1 MNSEGKNRL
10 KKISLKTTETSSNED
25 RSKFM
30 CCQRYKPEAEEL
42 CKNPQ
47 IFAGYL
53 KLRIHLLKAKNPKH
67 FAISL
72 HFHPLKGNLLRTM
85 L

>member
-1 MNSEGKNRL
+1 MCMNSEGKNRL

-42 CKNPQ
+42 YKNPQ
-47 IFAGYL
+47 SLQVILNSGYIF
-53 KLRIHLLKAKNPKH
+53 
-67 FAISL
+67 
-72 HFHPLKGNLLRTM
+72 
-85 L
+85 